1 MNHVNE
7 DQCLGRVSGTVGKRW
22 SWSFDDFT
30 KLGCP
35 TSSLPLGSGE
45 KRTLVLFKTLL
56 FLADEMCS

>member
-7 DQCLGRVSGTVGKRW
+7 DQCLGRASGTVGKKW

-35 TSSLPLGSGE
+35 TSSLLLGSGE
-45 KRTLVLFKTLL
+45 KRTLAFI
-56 FLADEMCS
+56 